1 MKKIIWILLLLTG
14 AVACNNNGNR
24 SDAYG
29 NFEATEVMVSA
40 LAQGELLSLDLEE
53 GDRLEKGQIVGLVDT
68 TDLWLKKEQ
77 LLKSIAAVQTRLVTI
92 KAQMDVQQ
100 QQKKNL
106 LVDKGRLENLFNDGA
121 ATQKQMDDINGAID
135 LVDAQIT
142 ATRSQQQQVEAEI
155 QTIYIQID
163 QVREAIDRCFVTNPV
178 AGTVLVKYAEAGEVA
193 TPAKPLYKIAD
204 LRTMK
209 LKIYVSGYQLPHIK
223 IGQNVEVQF
232 DKTKKENTSLDG
244 TVSWISS
251 TSEFTPKTIQT
262 KDERVNLV
270 YAVKVAVPND
280 GSIKIGMP
288 GEVNFK

>member
-1 MKKIIWILLLLTG
+1 MKKNIWILFLLAG
-14 AVACNNNGNR
+14 MMACNNNGNR

-40 LAQGELLSLDLEE
+40 LAQGELLSFNIEE
-53 GDRLEKGQIVGLVDT
+53 GDLLDKGLVVGLVDT
-68 TDLWLKKEQ
+68 TDLWLKQEQ
-77 LLKSIAAVQTRLVTI
+77 LVKSIAAVQTRLVTI
-92 KAQMDVQQ
+92 KAQMKVQQ

-106 LVDKGRLENLFNDGA
+106 MVDKVRLEKLFNDGA

-135 LVDAQIT
+135 LIDAQIT
-142 ATRSQQQQVEAEI
+142 ATKSQQQQVEAEI
-155 QTIYIQID
+155 QTIYTQID
-163 QVREAIDRCFVTNPV
+163 QVREAIDKCFVTNPV

-193 TPAKPLYKIAD
+193 SPAKPLYKIAD
-204 LRTMK
+204 LSTMK
-209 LKIYVSGYQLPHIK
+209 LKVYVSGDQLPHIK
-223 IGQNVEVQF
+223 IGQKVEVQI
-232 DKTKKENTSLDG
+232 DETKNTNTSLDG

-270 YAVKVAVPND
+270 YAVKIAVPND

-288 GEVNFK
+288 GEVNF